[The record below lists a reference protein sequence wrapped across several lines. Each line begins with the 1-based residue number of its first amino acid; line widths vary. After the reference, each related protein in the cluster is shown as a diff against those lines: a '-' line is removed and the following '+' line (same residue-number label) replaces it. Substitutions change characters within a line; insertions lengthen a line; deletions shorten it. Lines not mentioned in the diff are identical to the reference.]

1 MQREAWA
8 RESSASP
15 RRSSLE
21 GATPTW
27 RALAGAGG
35 AGMSLRHLSLF
46 ERRSLRP
53 KSSVCPS
60 RGQSHPRALSTRV
73 VLHAPLPLAP
83 AGADGTK
90 RCAEGLVAN
99 DAPQAKV
106 TEPTKSAQPPELLSI
121 VTTSK
126 SSWLSSLFLVFFN
139 RFMNT
144 LTIFAVKWSFRWFG
158 SWGKL
163 EFGVFSHMLY
173 PNKFF

>member
-27 RALAGAGG
+27 RALAGAGR
-35 AGMSLRHLSLF
+35 AGVPLRHLSLF

-60 RGQSHPRALSTRV
+60 QGQSHPRALSTRV
-73 VLHAPLPLAP
+73 ALHAPLP

-106 TEPTKSAQPPELLSI
+106 TEPTKSAQPPELLS
-121 VTTSK
+121 TATRSR
-126 SSWLSSLFLVFFN
+126 SGWLSASFLVFFN
-139 RFMNT
+139 RFINT
-144 LTIFAVKWSFRWFG
+144 LTVFAVKWSFRWFG